1 MKAKL
6 VPIGNSRGVRIPK
19 PLIQQANLSDEV
31 DLQVRGASIVI
42 SSESTSREGW
52 AQAAQQLHANAE
64 DELLLPAKSTK
75 FDADEWQW

>member
-31 DLQVRGASIVI
+31 DLQVRGTSIVI
-42 SSESTSREGW
+42 SSEPTSRKGW
-52 AQAAQQLHANAE
+52 AQAAQQLHAEAE
-64 DELLLPAKSTK
+64 DELLLPTTGTK